1 MITKSSIFYF
11 FVSLIFTIGVLFL
24 SSLTRIQFQ
33 SYFLWKSVDYTL
45 FSGYVDFTLF
55 FLIHNFVG
63 AFIFLIG
70 FYQCLKIV
78 KINNQAHDGKNNP
91 NLLLEEGYY
100 AVVRHP
106 MTSRFLIILFS
117 FLFMMGSLFS
127 LMIYILFQVIFL
139 FLTIYEEKKI
149 ISPIFGDKYTAYK
162 KKVRHRF
169 FNRNSGLVL
178 SLLILFM
185 IIGSF
190 FTFF

>member
-1 MITKSSIFYF
+1 MITKSSFFYF
-11 FVSLIFTIGVLFL
+11 FLSLIFTIGVFFL
-24 SSLTRIQFQ
+24 SSLTRIEFQ
-33 SYFLWKSVDYTL
+33 SYLLWKSVDYKL

-55 FLIHNFVG
+55 FFIHNFVG
-63 AFIFLIG
+63 TFIFLIG
-70 FYQCLKIV
+70 FYQCLEIV
-78 KINNQAHDGKNNP
+78 KINNQAHDGKNKP
-91 NLLLEEGYY
+91 NFLLEEGYY

-127 LMIYILFQVIFL
+127 LIIYILFQVIFL

-149 ISPIFGDKYTAYK
+149 ISPIFGDNYTAYK

>member
-1 MITKSSIFYF
+1 MITKTSTIYF
-11 FVSLIFTIGVLFL
+11 FMSVFFTIGAFFL
-24 SSLTRIQFQ
+24 SSLTRLELQA
-33 SYFLWKSVDYTL
+33 YLLWKSVDYTL

-55 FLIHNFVG
+55 FFIHNFIG
-63 AFIFLIG
+63 AFIFLLG

-78 KINNQAHDGKNNP
+78 KINNQVHNGKNKP
-91 NLLLEEGYY
+91 NLLLKEGYY

-106 MTSRFLIILFS
+106 MTARFLFIFFA

-127 LMIYILFQVIFL
+127 LLIYILFQVIFL

-149 ISPIFGDKYTAYK
+149 IYPIFGEEYTAYK
-162 KKVRHRF
+162 KKVKHRF
-169 FNRNSGLVL
+169 FNRNSVKVL

-185 IIGSF
+185 MIGSF

>member
-1 MITKSSIFYF
+1 M
-11 FVSLIFTIGVLFL
+11 SLVFTIGAFFL
-24 SSLTRIQFQ
+24 SSLTRLESQA
-33 SYFLWKSVDYTL
+33 YLLWKSVDYTL

-55 FLIHNFVG
+55 FFIHNFVG
-63 AFIFLIG
+63 AFIFFLG
-70 FYQCLKIV
+70 FYQCLEIV
-78 KINNQAHDGKNNP
+78 KINNQVHDGKNKP
-91 NLLLEEGYY
+91 NLLLEKGNY

-106 MTSRFLIILFS
+106 MTARFLIILFS

-127 LMIYILFQVIFL
+127 LLIYFFFQVIFL

-149 ISPIFGDKYTAYK
+149 IYPIFGEKYTNYK
-162 KKVRHRF
+162 KKVKHRF
-169 FNRNSGLVL
+169 FNRNSGMAL